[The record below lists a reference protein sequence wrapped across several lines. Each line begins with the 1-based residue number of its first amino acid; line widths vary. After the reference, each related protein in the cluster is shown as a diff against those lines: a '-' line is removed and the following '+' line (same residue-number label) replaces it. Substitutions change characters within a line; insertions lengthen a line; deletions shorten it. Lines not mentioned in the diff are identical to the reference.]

1 MSEMVERV
9 ARAIFECDQANNGF
23 GRGCFL
29 MDGSPMK
36 WGDFSDAH
44 GLLLQD
50 ASRYRANAVAAIAAM
65 REPTRAMDDA
75 GHKAA
80 AKAEDF
86 GSDTGLHETICE
98 TVFKAMIDQALK

>member
-9 ARAIFECDQANNGF
+9 ARGIIAHKCATGFKDMIFGGGAA
-23 GRGCFL
+23 
-29 MDGSPMK
+29 
-36 WGDFSDAH
+36 DFD
-44 GLLLQD
+44 LLAPPVQEH
-50 ASRYRANAVAAIAAM
+50 YREEARAAIAAM